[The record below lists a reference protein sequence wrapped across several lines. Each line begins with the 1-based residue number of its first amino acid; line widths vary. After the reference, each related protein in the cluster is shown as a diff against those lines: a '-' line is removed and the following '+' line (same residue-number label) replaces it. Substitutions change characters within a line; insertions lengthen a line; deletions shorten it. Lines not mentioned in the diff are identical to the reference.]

1 MDKMIIVD
9 KMIQVIAIFSM
20 IGLTFALLFYSFRRR
35 QQNALHDKVLGKFAT
50 AQDFSNF
57 LQTSGGKQYL
67 SSLSENMSNP
77 GRSIVSSIRVGVILA
92 VAGIGCFIPDRHLAG
107 VELPLTMI
115 GTLLV
120 FLGLGFVGSGWASY
134 AISHR
139 LGLLTKDGADS
150 GRG

>member
-1 MDKMIIVD
+1 MEKLIVVD
-9 KMIQVIAIFSM
+9 KIIESIAIFSM

-35 QQNALHDKVLGKFAT
+35 QQNALHELVLGKFAT

-57 LQTSGGKQYL
+57 LQTPGGRQYL
-67 SSLSENMSNP
+67 SNFSENLSNP
-77 GRSIVSSIRVGVILA
+77 GHSIVSSIRVGVILA
-92 VAGIGCFIPDRHLAG
+92 VAGIGCFIPDRHLAD

-120 FLGLGFVGSGWASY
+120 FLGLGFLGSGGASY

-139 LGLLTKDGADS
+139 LGLLTKDGPDS